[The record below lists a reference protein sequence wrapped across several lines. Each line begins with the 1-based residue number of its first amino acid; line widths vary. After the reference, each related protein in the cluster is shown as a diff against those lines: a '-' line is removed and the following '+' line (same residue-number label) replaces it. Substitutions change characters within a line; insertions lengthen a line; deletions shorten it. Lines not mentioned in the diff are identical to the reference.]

1 MYTIIS
7 MILNSSIISTPVS
20 MTKNQYC
27 KKVKLDLDQPFA
39 AAATN
44 VAKVEECGWVSDHVK
59 IFCGRVWRISRYNEH
74 E

>member
-1 MYTIIS
+1 MCTWWS
-7 MILNSSIISTPVS
+7 RSSD
-20 MTKNQYC
+20 C

-44 VAKVEECGWVSDHVK
+44 VAKVEECGLVSDHVK

-74 E
+74 ELNGLKKFGDLL